1 MIKLIRNLLCTSDP
15 MSIMLL
21 IVIVLFIVAE
31 IFVLGITEFLITV
44 GIGIV
49 LAAIVIGV
57 CWLLYK
63 SIVLLQRFCK

>member
-15 MSIMLL
+15 MTMTLL

-31 IFVLGITEFLITV
+31 IFLLGITEFLITV
-44 GIGIV
+44 GIGLV